1 VGWFA
6 RAPFFCV
13 VLLSSSLDSET
24 SRIKLLQSISQFPCV
39 TLSDP
44 KQSIILKPTKPVLI
58 AVACLLLV
66 WLVVVLLKHAPSSV
80 QADEASGLTDTL
92 QDEPQ
97 PDPGTA
103 SELLTQEAPVVVELP
118 VEQSAPTAAVQVA
131 STLLEKEALVQLLPA
146 WMHEE
151 GVDFYFE
158 EAEVMGET
166 VTRCRGRYL
175 WENGAQMEYEL
186 TDVGPTL
193 KLDLIKGLGFNFDQE
208 NTESESGYTSAYE
221 LKEGVLLNHEYDE
234 AAGEGSLQVL
244 VDGRF
249 LLEVQ
254 LEGFEAE
261 AFEDVLENNLPLDEL
276 LRLL

>member
-1 VGWFA
+1 
-6 RAPFFCV
+6 
-13 VLLSSSLDSET
+13 
-24 SRIKLLQSISQFPCV
+24 V

-66 WLVVVLLKHAPSSV
+66 WLVVVLLKQAPSSV
-80 QADEASGLTDTL
+80 QANKASERVGAR

-97 PDPGTA
+97 PDAETA
-103 SELLTQEAPVVVELP
+103 SEVMTQEAPVAIELP
-118 VEQSAPTAAVQVA
+118 AHPNDPTAAVQVA
-131 STLLEKEALVQLLPA
+131 STLLDQEALVQLLPA

-158 EAEVMGET
+158 RAEVMGVS

-175 WENGAQMEYEL
+175 WEDGAQMEYEL
-186 TDVGPTL
+186 TDAGPTL

-244 VDGRF
+244 VNGRF

-261 AFEDVLENNLPLDEL
+261 AFEDVLENHLPLDEL